1 MKTQKITKK
10 ELELIISNQQAQQ
23 KLFSDI
29 GILEVQKH
37 NLLHDISEVTRKS
50 DEVKKELE
58 QKYGS
63 VNVNLETGEYTE
75 IKKES
80 K

>member
-37 NLLHDISEVTRKS
+37 NLLTRYFRS
-50 DEVKKELE
+50 
-58 QKYGS
+58 
-63 VNVNLETGEYTE
+63 N
-75 IKKES
+75 
-80 K
+80 

>member
-1 MKTQKITKK
+1 MKKQKITKK
-10 ELELIISNQQAQQ
+10 ELELIVSNQQAQQ

-29 GILEVQKH
+29 GVLEVQKH
-37 NLLHDISEVTRKS
+37 NLLHSISEVAKEG

-75 IKKES
+75 IEKKSE
-80 K
+80 